1 MDESLEMYNTLRLN
15 QEKKKKMNCVP
26 VTKTNEWKTKSNE
39 TKKKQKKLSTNR
51 NSKPDDFTGDF
62 YKTFKEKLTPLF
74 LKLVQKTEEEGIL
87 PNLFYRPASTD
98 TKSRQK
104 YHTHTQRKLQSII
117 TAEYRCKNPQ
127 ISVNWIQ

>member
-15 QEKKKKMNCVP
+15 QEKKKNELC
-26 VTKTNEWKTKSNE
+26 TSNENEWVKNKIKRN
-39 TKKKQKKLSTNR
+39 KKNQKLSTNR

-62 YKTFKEKLTPLF
+62 YQTFKEKLTPLF